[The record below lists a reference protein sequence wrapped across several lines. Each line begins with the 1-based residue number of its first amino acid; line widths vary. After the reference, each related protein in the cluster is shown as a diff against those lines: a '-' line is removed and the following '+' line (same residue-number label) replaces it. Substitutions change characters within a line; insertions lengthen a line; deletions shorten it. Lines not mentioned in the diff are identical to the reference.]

1 MSLIRVRWVIRMSAE
16 LLKRTGK
23 WLFEKLADVIVYLM
37 DLWVRFLYKMG
48 WSRALKVKKDKKH

>member
-1 MSLIRVRWVIRMSAE
+1 MSAE